1 MRLIDADT
9 LKAAINR
16 YADDAEA
23 AAIIETGGS
32 AMAWEYRQVLQSAC
46 ALKLSLKI
54 VDEMPTAD
62 AVEVVHCK
70 DCHWNDRDG
79 RCVNPKCGKSWY
91 GCPVPD
97 NHFCSYGEPRKEAAQ
112 DEKSDRERLMQLL
125 QEARTKHL
133 MKEVVDYLIANGVT
147 FDRET

>member
-32 AMAWEYRQVLQSAC
+32 AMAWKYRQVLQSAC

-79 RCVNPKCGKSWY
+79 RCVNPKCGKA
-91 GCPVPD
+91 GMDV
-97 NHFCSYGEPRKEAAQ
+97 
-112 DEKSDRERLMQLL
+112 L
-125 QEARTKHL
+125 
-133 MKEVVDYLIANGVT
+133 YLITISAPTVSLAKRLRKTRNLTENGSCGSYKKPAPST
-147 FDRET
+147 